1 MPKGIPGRP
10 DLLGTHNATLRA
22 VPARVLRTKEA
33 ATTDAQRQTQM
44 GMARVN
50 ELVERVNQLSL
61 PPFGSGELLTEPDGA
76 GGREELLT
84 LVAGDNDIP
93 HTLGHPVNGFVLC
106 DVQVR
111 GDLAIYRISVSRSF
125 DERFVRL
132 HVAHGCRAKIWVW

>member
-1 MPKGIPGRP
+1 MAKSIPGRP

-22 VPARVLRTKEA
+22 IPARVLRTDEA

-50 ELVERVNQLSL
+50 ETLARVNQLSL
-61 PPFGSGELLTEPDGA
+61 PPFGSGELLTQPDGK
-76 GGREELLT
+76 GGRDELLT

-93 HTLGHPVNGFVLC
+93 HTLGHAVNGFVMC
-106 DVQVR
+106 DLQVR
-111 GDLAIYRISVSRSF
+111 GDVTIYRISVSRSF

-132 HVAHGCRAKIWVW
+132 HVAHDCRAKVWVW